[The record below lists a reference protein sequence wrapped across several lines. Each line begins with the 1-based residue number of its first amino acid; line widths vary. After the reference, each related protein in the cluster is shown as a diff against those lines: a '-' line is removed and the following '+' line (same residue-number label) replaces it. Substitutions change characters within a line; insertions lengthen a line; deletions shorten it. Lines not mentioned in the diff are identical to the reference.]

1 MNPKIRE
8 WFTPLRTVAL
18 VFVLLGG
25 VLQIY
30 AVVASDR
37 AYLSGVGIGLLVT
50 GVVLELVGHG
60 LGGNNN

>member
-8 WFTPLRTVAL
+8 WFTPLRTAAL

-25 VLQIY
+25 LLQIY

-37 AYLSGVGIGLLVT
+37 TYLSGVGIGLLVI
-50 GVVLELVGHG
+50 GLVLELVGHG
-60 LGGNNN
+60 IGGNKN